1 MNQLLAVALGGA
13 LGASLRYGVG
23 LWIIP
28 AHPAAWPFA
37 TLGINILGSALL
49 GAITVFATETGQLSM
64 AGRLF
69 LTVGVCGG
77 FTTFSTF
84 AYETLD
90 FAVRG
95 LPLRA
100 AGYAIASVVCCV
112 AATFGG
118 GAAGQWL
125 AKG

>member
-1 MNQLLAVALGGA
+1 MNHLLAVALGGA
-13 LGASLRYGVG
+13 LGATMRYAVG

-28 AHPAAWPFA
+28 AHPSAWPLA
-37 TLGINILGSALL
+37 TLGVNIIGSALL
-49 GAITVFATETGQLSM
+49 GMITVFATETGQLSTS
-64 AGRLF
+64 ARLF
-69 LTVGVCGG
+69 LTIGLCGG

-112 AATFGG
+112 AAVFVG

-125 AKG
+125 ARA

>member
-1 MNQLLAVALGGA
+1 MAVALGGA
-13 LGASLRYGVG
+13 LGASIRYAIG

-28 AHPAAWPFA
+28 AHPGAWPLA
-37 TLGINILGSALL
+37 TLLINISGSALL

-64 AGRLF
+64 AARLF
-69 LTVGVCGG
+69 LTIGVCGG

-100 AGYAIASVVCCV
+100 AGYAAASVVCCV
-112 AATFGG
+112 TATFGG

-125 AKG
+125 ARA